1 MPGLV
6 GGFGNYLLPI
16 HCGSPDMAF
25 PRLNNISFWL
35 LPPSLLLL
43 LMSSLVENGAGT
55 GWTVIFQDKL
65 SQLIE
70 VFVNSVSYINTTR
83 CGKLLYFLYEK
94 SEMNT
99 YCMVSFLLIYN
110 VSLKKAKNIRANDVK
125 KSSTW
130 GQSAWITTNS
140 NSNPS
145 ETTRSASQ
153 TSQSY
158 AFKDNTKKSFYQWL
172 VGVTDGDGTFHF
184 SKTKKGI
191 WSFTFKIGQSNYNLR
206 LLYYIKSM
214 LGVGSVSVPNSKD
227 NTAEFRI
234 RNIQHIIL
242 YILPIFDTFS
252 LLTSKYFH
260 YKLFREAILIQ
271 NDSTLSKEEKD
282 KHISHLKSQTMPD
295 NYISPA
301 WDVMGKAV
309 GLPSCLHYHFC
320 RCKSGNEGGCEA
332 RENRWDQTIIKEA
345 MKATPKSWLVGFTE
359 AEGSFYLVLKGTER
373 LVHAFELTQKKDRIV
388 LEGIAKI
395 LHMNVTDKKTYS
407 TVVTYNKTTILHIID
422 YYRGTMKGMKS
433 LEYRIWSRSFSK
445 KKQDYVTLFKTR

>member
-1 MPGLV
+1 
-6 GGFGNYLLPI
+6 
-16 HCGSPDMAF
+16 
-25 PRLNNISFWL
+25 
-35 LPPSLLLL
+35 
-43 LMSSLVENGAGT
+43 MSSLVENGAGT
-55 GWTVIFQDKL
+55 GWTVIYQDKL
-65 SQLIE
+65 SQFIE

-83 CGKLLYFLYEK
+83 CGKLLYYLYDK

-99 YCMVSFLLIYN
+99 HCMVSFLLIYN
-110 VSLKKAKNIRANDVK
+110 VFPSARSIAAFFIIFIIIKIIIIKTLRATGPLEARVKRFNNIRANDVK

-130 GQSAWITTNS
+130 GQSAWITTNLK
-140 NSNPS
+140 SNPS

-158 AFKDNTKKSFYQWL
+158 AIKDNTKKSFFLWL

-214 LGVGSVSVPNSKD
+214 LGIGSVSVPNSKD

-234 RNIQHIIL
+234 RSIQHIIQ
-242 YILPIFDTFS
+242 YILPIFDTFP

-260 YKLFREAILIQ
+260 YKLFRDAILIM
-271 NDSTLSKEEKD
+271 NDYTLTKEEKD
-282 KHISHLKSQTMPD
+282 KQISLLKSKTMPN
-295 NYISPA
+295 NYSSPA
-301 WDVMGKAV
+301 WGVIGNGA
-309 GLPSCLHYHFC
+309 GLPSSLL
-320 RCKSGNEGGCEA
+320 RK
-332 RENRWDQTIIKEA
+332 REDIRKDQTKVKDANMVIS
-345 MKATPKSWLVGFTE
+345 KSWLVGFTE

-373 LVHAFELTQKKDRIV
+373 LVHAFELTQKQDRIV

-422 YYRGTMKGMKS
+422 YYRDTMKGMKS
-433 LEYRIWSRSFSK
+433 LEFRIWSRSFSK
-445 KKQDYVTLFKTR
+445 KKQDYITLLKTRELMRSIRSIRLDKNFKIK